1 MENTICL
8 ENSTPN
14 IEDQKNKQ
22 TEPDKSS
29 ANEKTNVLTEACK
42 VKEETDIAQTPTDVI
57 VVAQENNND
66 KNEDVSLVEE
76 SNSQDK
82 TEDVT
87 PENNSKPE
95 STSTLSSIISVIK
108 NTVGLGSD
116 PLPEKTQTDEVTKI
130 PKNSTDTPQNTEQ
143 TNK

>member
-14 IEDQKNKQ
+14 IEDQKDKQ

-116 PLPEKTQTDEVTKI
+116 PLPEKTQTDEFTKI